1 MKRRSFLAAFSAL
14 PFVRIDDW
22 FKAAPVPDISDI
34 FDLFRVVYTDELD
47 YLTVPL
53 DQRENSFS
61 WTVVPSFTIVP
72 FAEYYQATDWKP
84 PAKHL
89 EYSASQVIDRDIRI
103 SNYAT
108 KLLNGSISQSI
119 SNDLFHTLLC
129 AGIETSQKKECGV
142 IFGSPELKERLMH
155 KSSTKIVEVFELGED
170 QDLQK
175 YFEDKLGGCKEE
187 IAIAVNPDPSCF
199 ILGQPNWGKYKVS
212 GDIESRNLKATQ
224 TLGIAV
230 MDSRNVQILKA
241 KDIV

>member
-72 FAEYYQATDWKP
+72 FVEYYQATDWKP
-84 PAKHL
+84 PEKHL

-129 AGIETSQKKECGV
+129 AGIETNQKKECSV